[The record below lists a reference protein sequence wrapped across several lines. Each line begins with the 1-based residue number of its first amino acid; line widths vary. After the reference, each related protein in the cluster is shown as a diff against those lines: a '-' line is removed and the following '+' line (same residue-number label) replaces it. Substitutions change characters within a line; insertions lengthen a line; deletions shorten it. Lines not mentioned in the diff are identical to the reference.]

1 MSPDLSK
8 KLLSQLDDCDNP
20 RITQVTLTHCPSFS
34 QIWHLHQEQKFQIL
48 SIYSCLFVLSQLK
61 VKKQLVKSMISNSK
75 DIQTLQDLGSSV
87 TLLPLEQL
95 SSLSRNDLK
104 KVLKNLGNN
113 VQWTR
118 GQMRALL
125 EKQLGDEKV

>member
-20 RITQVTLTHCPSFS
+20 RITQVTRTHCPSFS
-34 QIWHLHQEQKFQIL
+34 QIGHLLQEQKFQIL
-48 SIYSCLFVLSQLK
+48 SIYSSLFVLSQLK

-104 KVLKNLGNN
+104 KVLKNLGTN